1 MSRELL
7 KGKKFF
13 LFGLLS
19 LNLALTGCVY
29 VVVGS
34 IAALGG
40 YVVSPDTV
48 EGIAKTDEQT
58 LWDTSMDIVS
68 IMGTIQEQSEAGAD
82 KLYSGKTA
90 PKPGESIILAVVNG
104 AKVTITIT
112 PMGAGSA
119 KLSVKARKAFI
130 PKMAIAQDIFVKIM
144 THARE
149 R

>member
-1 MSRELL
+1 MKLF
-7 KGKKFF
+7 KGKKFL
-13 LFGLLS
+13 LFGLLFLHLS
-19 LNLALTGCVY
+19 FTGCVY

-48 EGIAKTDEQT
+48 EGIAKVDEQT

-68 IMGTIQEQSEAGAD
+68 IMGTIQEQYQAGAD
-82 KLYSGKTA
+82 NLYSGKDA
-90 PKPGESIILAVVNG
+90 PKPGQSIILAVING

-112 PMGAGSA
+112 PIGVESA

-130 PKMAIAQDIFVKIM
+130 PKMTIAQDVFVKIM
-144 THARE
+144 THVE
-149 R
+149 EH